1 MDGEFVVPLPAREA
15 GKFSNPEF
23 TAKGEKR
30 AIVPLV
36 SMQTLWFNTGTLCNI
51 ECENCYIFSSP
62 TNDALVYLS
71 IEDVTQ
77 YLDELDHLK
86 EKTPKRW
93 SPREI
98 GFTGGEP
105 FMNPAIIDILRET
118 LSRGH
123 KVLML
128 TNAMA
133 PMMRPRMREG
143 LLELQEL
150 YGEQLT
156 MRISIDH
163 YSKDLHDKERGEG
176 AFEKT
181 LIGMRWLSEHGFRL
195 DVAGRTC
202 WGEDEAHAREGY
214 ASLFAPGDFDGVLEN
229 FGQKTGRHHVRQ
241 LADDCAP

>member
-1 MDGEFVVPLPAREA
+1 
-15 GKFSNPEF
+15 
-23 TAKGEKR
+23 
-30 AIVPLV
+30 
-36 SMQTLWFNTGTLCNI
+36 
-51 ECENCYIFSSP
+51 
-62 TNDALVYLS
+62 
-71 IEDVTQ
+71 
-77 YLDELDHLK
+77 
-86 EKTPKRW
+86 
-93 SPREI
+93 
-98 GFTGGEP
+98 
-105 FMNPAIIDILRET
+105 MNPAIIDILRET

-214 ASLFAPGDFDGVLEN
+214 ASLFATEGFDIPAGDPARCVLFPEMDEVADVPEIS
-229 FGQKTGRHHVRQ
+229 TGCWKILDKKPADIMCASSRMIVRRKDADAPSVIACR
-241 LADDCAP
+241 LARTCAS